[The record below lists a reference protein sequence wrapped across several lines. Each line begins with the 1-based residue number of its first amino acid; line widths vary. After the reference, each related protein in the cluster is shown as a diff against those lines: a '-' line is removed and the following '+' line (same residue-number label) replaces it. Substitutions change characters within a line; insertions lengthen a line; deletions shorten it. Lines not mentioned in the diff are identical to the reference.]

1 MSSHTPSP
9 GASTSSGS
17 DSLLTPSPPGSV
29 IFHDYNPHDLF
40 DHRHHQLIPRPQNKT
55 TSRSICLPPFFE
67 DRYRSI
73 PYSRETG
80 GNTMT
85 RNVSSFSNSLTV
97 SSSSSS
103 SRVLSNKRP
112 LLSCSVCSANTHYSF
127 YGAIVCDPCRTFF
140 RRQVLSGRVRI
151 RIIKIKHGIIFLET
165 DNIIACL
172 SFTIF
177 I

>member
-1 MSSHTPSP
+1 MNSHTPSP
-9 GASTSSGS
+9 STSTSSGS
-17 DSLLTPSPPGSV
+17 DYSFTPPPGSV
-29 IFHDYNPHDLF
+29 IFHDNNPYDLL
-40 DHRHHQLIPRPQNKT
+40 DHQHHQLIPRPQNT
-55 TSRSICLPPFFE
+55 TISRSISCLPPFFE

-73 PYSRETG
+73 PYLREAG
-80 GNTMT
+80 GTTMT
-85 RNVSSFSNSLTV
+85 KNRSSFSNSLNV

-112 LLSCSVCSANTHYSF
+112 LLSCSVCSASTHYSF

-151 RIIKIKHGIIFLET
+151 IRMKHEIGFLET
-165 DNIIACL
+165 DHVIAYLC
-172 SFTIF
+172 FTIF

>member
-1 MSSHTPSP
+1 MNSHTPSP
-9 GASTSSGS
+9 CTSNSSGS
-17 DSLLTPSPPGSV
+17 DSSFTPPPPGSV
-29 IFHDYNPHDLF
+29 IFHDNNPYDLL
-40 DHRHHQLIPRPQNKT
+40 DYQHHQLIPRTQNKT
-55 TSRSICLPPFFE
+55 TSRSISCLPSSFE

-73 PYSRETG
+73 PYSREVG

-85 RNVSSFSNSLTV
+85 TNRSSFSNSLNV
-97 SSSSSS
+97 SSSS

-151 RIIKIKHGIIFLET
+151 IRMKHEIGFLET
-165 DNIIACL
+165 DHVIAYLC
-172 SFTIF
+172 FTIF